1 VLANNNQA
9 LTADEA
15 FPSLLRQLMY
25 GLSAQTEILAKSNN
39 IQNRLIQR
47 QESREDSKKDR
58 TKKIHPSIIKMIC
71 RAAASRGN
79 ETKVLPET
87 CARFFNQESVGM
99 AQYDLVH
106 QFKD

>member
-1 VLANNNQA
+1 MLANNNQA